1 MRKHIDDFT
10 AKVLKKA
17 LVGCFA
23 LLSVSSALADGSK
36 DLYPAGGSGHRAYLL
51 GKGYTAPEAIPFP
64 NAGAH
69 YVYAKEGETI
79 TMASSAQGTTKW
91 GDSNGGIT
99 LFNPNGSKVIDD
111 NKREGQIP
119 NRTAELAGPKKIKED
134 SKGGYIPIYYKVP
147 KGGEGIY
154 RVEFTSRG
162 TSGQGGLSSVSDNW
176 TQGSDAVI
184 VAWDVSVLN
193 SNSSDFIPGR
203 VYTTNLNFSNGNTDG
218 SYSEVKFNGIFYVRT
233 NDGFTYRVTHNG
245 TSGIVWAF
253 FVNNLGFTD
262 GYGNSYYKS
271 LNFEASQ
278 VTNRIQNPNAIDE
291 NGSITHKM
299 FYTFPAKD
307 MPKAATVSIGDGS
320 TSSRGYTTW
329 LNPSV
334 IEPNVDKVTIVGA
347 EGTKGMFGHK
357 GGYVEFDASVEGQ
370 QYTINIEANNRIFKT
385 LVGNTVLGKN
395 RVLWDGKDDS
405 GNRIQG
411 KAVPVD
417 VKVQLQ
423 GAEVHFPFFDIEYNI
438 GGIAIELLD
447 YNDLTK
453 PISNIVYWDDSEITQ
468 AWVDRVYY
476 TSGRY
481 KDTYYDKS
489 HGAIVNPINNS
500 HLLPGNK
507 GQNSTLNGHKWG
519 AGGYYGAGT
528 FGDKKSMDTWT
539 FRVGNQAEEKTTLD
553 VKVAD
558 LYTTVSSSINGKP
571 NPTIGNFGDSVVYTV
586 TAGNKGPSDIIA
598 DSKKGIKGAPFTFQ
612 VPGGVEITNVKII
625 SQKGVTE
632 NVRLTYDKATRMY
645 HAELSMHDKGTI
657 TYQFEG
663 KLVGGIGNQVAEATI
678 MRPADVTD
686 PDATNGDP
694 KLAPTNPHFECYNN
708 DTSSLGTSSG
718 SIGCNNI
725 TETSFMLLG
734 PCVDAVLYYEDFDR
748 GYWNINSGRTDW
760 TNRASISLNADGSI
774 QKNQQGNTIRN
785 GAVGG
790 ATSTYS
796 FAPGIN
802 DKRYPGYKVQN
813 DIARIPD
820 GHYAVLPPGYVRMG
834 LDDRDPWKTQTWYP
848 NHPEDFYDW
857 TPAWDQPGAIR
868 DMSGAVNG
876 AAFLI
881 RGAASAT
888 QSIKPF
894 YEFEVKEPLKANTTY
909 TLDLYSYVTYH
920 DKDYMLIDVIDTEGG
935 QILATVPLKF
945 AGTELPEG
953 AAETGFSLGWIP
965 LTASFRVD
973 DTSCKIDGKKVKVA
987 IRGSQD
993 RALVSGKGFG
1003 HTILDN
1009 IAFTRRSS
1017 EGCTIKATPITC
1029 ADLCYTD
1036 VVGKGF
1042 GWDYKEGVYTNGS
1055 LLAQKFTQP
1064 GTNGGF
1070 VVDVYQLDNSFNMV
1084 INGVPLYKDELE
1096 FESKHPDRNV
1106 RFKSDKSTWGERGNG
1121 TFRNVNN
1128 SNVWDVN
1135 NNAKI
1140 SLVDRLVNPTPVIRV
1155 IIDKW
1160 GNVKLFG
1167 KRTTNSLLEELEV
1180 FDKVTKAA
1188 VMFEKIHWISDE
1200 QKEGAN
1206 KIDVTQLVKGATKMI
1221 GFGYGQKQKDCET
1234 CMLEKDGVFND
1245 NNKDKYADIGET
1257 ITYTFKVKNAG
1268 DMDIYDV
1275 AIIDPLFGFNIS
1287 IDEKTK
1293 KPVPNFVSLAGDK
1306 NNDGILNRNEV
1317 WTFEVDYKITKN
1329 DIFANKGVYNRAAVK
1344 GVGILNTTKME
1355 FEVDSTDPT
1364 PYKKGDLGWDPERPY
1379 HTFVPLKG
1387 RSLLITNPNIYQ
1399 KIK

>member
-79 TMASSAQGTTKW
+79 TMASSAQGPTKW

-134 SKGGYIPIYYKVP
+134 SKGGYIPINYKVP

-162 TSGQGGLSSVSDNW
+162 TSGQGNVFSANENW
-176 TQGSDAVI
+176 TQGDDAAI

-193 SNSSDFIPGR
+193 SNGNTFIPGR
-203 VYTTNLNFSNGNTDG
+203 VYTTNMNFSNGNFSYG
-218 SYSEVKFNGIFYVRT
+218 SNYQDIKFNGEFFVRT
-233 NDGFTYRVTHNG
+233 NDGFTYRVKHNG

-253 FVNNLGFTD
+253 FTNSIGFKD
-262 GYGNSYYKS
+262 DKGNSIYKS
-271 LNFEASQ
+271 LNEEASSASK
-278 VTNRIQNPNAIDE
+278 RIHNPNTPDDSE
-291 NGSITHKM
+291 NITHKM
-299 FYTFPAKD
+299 FYTFPAED
-307 MPKAATVSIGDGS
+307 MPSKAIVSVGDGKYYYPN
-320 TSSRGYTTW
+320 RVTW

-334 IEPNVDKVTIVGA
+334 LEPEVQNVHIVGA
-347 EGTKGMFGHK
+347 EGTDGVIGHK
-357 GGYVEFDASVEGQ
+357 GGYVVFDAPVAGQ
-370 QYTINIEANNRIFKT
+370 QYTIEILNNNNVFFT
-385 LVGNTVLGKN
+385 LEGNTKEGVN
-395 RVLWDGKDDS
+395 RVFWDGKNKA
-405 GNRIQG
+405 GQKLAEKQG
-411 KAVPVD
+411 SVPIE

-423 GAEVHFPFFDIEYNI
+423 GAEVHFPFFDIEYNT

-447 YNDLTK
+447 YKDLMGDF
-453 PISNIVYWDDSEITQ
+453 ISDKVFWDDSDIRDRFNNKKY
-468 AWVDRVYY
+468 WNGDKVD
-476 TSGRY
+476 
-481 KDTYYDKS
+481 
-489 HGAIVNPINNS
+489 PIENS
-500 HLLPGNK
+500 HTIKGNQ
-507 GQNSTLNGHKWG
+507 GISSNVNGHKWG
-519 AGGYYGAGT
+519 AGGTGALNT

-539 FRVGNQAEEKTTLD
+539 FRVGNKVNKETFVE
-553 VKVAD
+553 VKEAD

-571 NPTIGNFGDSVVYTV
+571 NPTIGNFGEAVVYTV

-748 GYWNINSGRTDW
+748 GYWNVNSGRTDW

-953 AAETGFSLGWIP
+953 AAETGFSLGWVP

-1042 GWDYKEGVYTNGS
+1042 GWDYKEGVYNYGS
-1055 LLAQKFTQP
+1055 ILAQKFTQP

-1096 FESKHPDRNV
+1096 FESGDANRNV
-1106 RFKSDKSTWGERGNG
+1106 RFKSDKSTWGPAKAGDLSKVSNP
-1121 TFRNVNN
+1121 
-1128 SNVWDVN
+1128 NVWDVN
-1135 NNAKI
+1135 SNAKI

-1234 CMLEKDGVFND
+1234 CTLEKDGVFND

>member
-1 MRKHIDDFT
+1 MRKHIDNFT

-36 DLYPAGGSGHRAYLL
+36 DLYPAKAKEFNSDDSKILYPVGKGHRALLL
-51 GKGYTAPEAIPFP
+51 GKGFSNSESIPFP

-79 TMASSAQGTTKW
+79 TMASSAQGY
-91 GDSNGGIT
+91 GSNQGGIALYAPDGT
-99 LFNPNGSKVIDD
+99 VLKKD
-111 NKREGQIP
+111 NSLGNIP
-119 NRTAELAGPKKIKED
+119 NRKAELAGPII
-134 SKGGYIPIYYKVP
+134 GYAPIYYTVP

-154 RVEFTSRG
+154 RVEFSAR
-162 TSGQGGLSSVSDNW
+162 N
-176 TQGSDAVI
+176 TQGHGSVILAEQYWELQGNDATI

-193 SNSSDFIPGR
+193 SNGNAFIPGR
-203 VYTTNLNFSNGNTDG
+203 VYTTNMNFSNGNFSYG
-218 SYSEVKFNGIFYVRT
+218 SNYQDIEFNGEFFVRT
-233 NDGFTYRVTHNG
+233 NDGFTYRVKHNG

-253 FVNNLGFTD
+253 FTNSIGFKD
-262 GYGNSYYKS
+262 DKGNSIYKS
-271 LNFEASQ
+271 LNEEASSASK
-278 VTNRIQNPNAIDE
+278 RIHNPNTPDDSE
-291 NGSITHKM
+291 NITHKM
-299 FYTFPAKD
+299 FYTFPAED
-307 MPKAATVSIGDGS
+307 MPSKAIVSVGVEKDHYPN
-320 TSSRGYTTW
+320 RVTW

-334 IEPNVDKVTIVGA
+334 LEPEVRNVHIVGA
-347 EGTKGMFGHK
+347 EGTDGVIGHK
-357 GGYVEFDASVEGQ
+357 GGYVVFDAPVAGQ
-370 QYTINIEANNRIFKT
+370 QYTIEILNNNNVFFT
-385 LVGNTVLGKN
+385 LEGNTKEGVN
-395 RVLWDGKDDS
+395 RVFWDGK
-405 GNRIQG
+405 NKAG
-411 KAVPVD
+411 KKLAKELGRVPIE

-423 GAEVHFPFFDIEYNI
+423 GAEVHFPFFDIEYNT

-447 YNDLTK
+447 YKNLNGK
-453 PISNIVYWDDSEITQ
+453 FISDKVFWDDDDIRDRFNNKKY
-468 AWVDRVYY
+468 WNGDKVD
-476 TSGRY
+476 
-481 KDTYYDKS
+481 
-489 HGAIVNPINNS
+489 PIENS
-500 HLLPGNK
+500 HTIKGNQ
-507 GQNSTLNGHKWG
+507 GISSNVNGHKWG
-519 AGGYYGAGT
+519 AGGKGAINT

-539 FRVGNQAEEKTTLD
+539 FRVGNKVNKETFVE
-553 VKVAD
+553 VKEAD
-558 LYTTVSSSINGKP
+558 LYTTVSSSINGKS
-571 NPTIGNFGDSVVYTV
+571 NPTIGNFGDSVVYKV
-586 TAGNKGPSDIIA
+586 TAGNYGPSDVIA
-598 DSKKGIKGAPFTFQ
+598 DSDKGIKGAPFTFQ
-612 VPGGVEITNVKII
+612 VPGGVEITRATI
-625 SQKGVTE
+625 SYQDGVTE
-632 NVRLTYDKATRMY
+632 SIPLTYDKATRMY
-645 HAELSMHDKGTI
+645 HAELSLKNRGTI
-657 TYQFEG
+657 TYTFEG

-708 DTSSLGTSSG
+708 DSNSLGTSSG

-725 TETSFMLLG
+725 TEASFMLLG

-748 GYWNINSGRTDW
+748 GYWNVNSGRTDW
-760 TNRASISLNADGSI
+760 TNRASISLSTDGSI

-790 ATSTYS
+790 ATSTYL

-802 DKRYPGYKVQN
+802 DIRYNNKGNVIN
-813 DIARIPD
+813 IARIPD
-820 GHYAVLPPGYVRMG
+820 GHYAVMPPGYVQMG
-834 LDDRDPWKTQTWYP
+834 IPDSDPWKTGKWDEKDSTS
-848 NHPEDFYDW
+848 YDW

-881 RGAASAT
+881 RGAAAADK
-888 QSIKPF
+888 SIKSF
-894 YEFEVKEPLKANTTY
+894 YEFNVKEPLRANTTY

-945 AGTELPEG
+945 AGDKLPSG
-953 AAETGFSLGWIP
+953 AKPAGFSFGWIP

-993 RALVSGKGFG
+993 RALETSKGFG
-1003 HTILDN
+1003 HTLIDN

-1042 GWDYKEGVYTNGS
+1042 GWDYKEGVYTTGS

-1096 FESKHPDRNV
+1096 FESKHADRNV
-1106 RFKSDKSTWGERGNG
+1106 RFKSDKSTWGPAKSGDLSKVSNP
-1121 TFRNVNN
+1121 
-1128 SNVWDVN
+1128 NVWDVN

-1140 SLVDRLVNPTPVIRV
+1140 SLVDRLANPTPVIRV

-1180 FDKVTKAA
+1180 FDKNSKGKPA
-1188 VMFEKIHWISDE
+1188 VVFEKIYWISDE
-1200 QKEGAN
+1200 QNEGAN

-1234 CMLEKDGVFND
+1234 CTLEKDGVFND

-1275 AIIDPLFGFNIS
+1275 EIIDPLFGFNIS

-1293 KPVPNFVSLAGDK
+1293 KPVPSFVSLVGDK

-1317 WTFEVDYKITKN
+1317 WTFKVDYKITKN

-1344 GVGILNTTKME
+1344 GLGILNTTKME

-1364 PYKKGDLGWDPERPY
+1364 PYKEGDLGWDADRPY

>member
-1 MRKHIDDFT
+1 MRKHIDNFT

-36 DLYPAGGSGHRAYLL
+36 DLYPVGYIGHRAYLL
-51 GKGYTAPEAIPFP
+51 GDKHVSADEAIPFP

-79 TMASSAQGTTKW
+79 TMASSAQGTW
-91 GDSNGGIT
+91 YSRAGGIT
-99 LFNPNGSKVIDD
+99 LYNPDGSKVIDD
-111 NKREGQIP
+111 NRREGQIP
-119 NRTAELAGPKKIKED
+119 DRSAELVGPVN
-134 SKGGYIPIYYKVP
+134 GYVPISYKVP

-162 TSGQGGLSSVSDNW
+162 TSMSEREILGDADWVQGNS
-176 TQGSDAVI
+176 AAI
-184 VAWDVSVLN
+184 AAWDVSVLN
-193 SNSSDFIPGR
+193 KDVFIPGR
-203 VYTTNLNFSNGNTDG
+203 VYTTNLNLFNGNKRYVSFED
-218 SYSEVKFNGIFYVRT
+218 VKFRGKFYVRT

-253 FVNNLGFTD
+253 FVNNLGFID
-262 GYGNSYYKS
+262 RYGNSIYKS
-271 LNFEASQ
+271 LNYPAGR
-278 VTNRIQNPNAIDE
+278 VTGAIRNPNAIDE
-291 NGSITHKM
+291 NGNITHKI
-299 FYTFPAKD
+299 FYTFPSKD
-307 MPKAATVSIGDGS
+307 MPKATTVSIGVGN
-320 TSSRGYTTW
+320 TSSSGSTTW

-334 IEPNVDKVTIVGA
+334 VEPNVGKVTIVGA

-411 KAVPVD
+411 KAIPVD

-447 YNDLTK
+447 YKNYNK
-453 PISNIVYWDDSEITQ
+453 VISDIVYWDDSNIPDYRSEGYNN
-468 AWVDRVYY
+468 YY
-476 TSGRY
+476 WN
-481 KDTYYDKS
+481 
-489 HGAIVNPINNS
+489 GAIVRPKNNS
-500 HLLPGNK
+500 HLIVGNQ
-507 GQNSTLNGHKWG
+507 GISSNINGHKWG
-519 AGGYYGAGT
+519 EGGVGSENT

-558 LYTTVSSSINGKP
+558 LYTTVSSTVNGKS
-571 NPTIGNFGDSVVYTV
+571 NPTIGNFGDAVVYTV
-586 TAGNKGPSDIIA
+586 TAGNYGPSDIIA

-612 VPGGVEITNVKII
+612 VPGGVEITRATI
-625 SQKGVTE
+625 SYQDGVTE
-632 NVRLTYDKATRMY
+632 NIPLTYDKATRMY
-645 HAELSMHDKGTI
+645 HAELSLKNRGTI
-657 TYQFEG
+657 TYTFEG

-708 DTSSLGTSSG
+708 DSNSLGTSSG

-725 TETSFMLLG
+725 TEASFMLLG

-748 GYWNINSGRTDW
+748 GYWNVNSGRTDW
-760 TNRASISLNADGSI
+760 TNRASISLNSDGSI
-774 QKNQQGNTIRN
+774 QTSQGNIKRN

-790 ATSTYS
+790 ATNTYL

-802 DKRYPGYKVQN
+802 DIRYNNKGNVIN
-813 DIARIPD
+813 IARIPD
-820 GHYAVLPPGYVRMG
+820 GHYAVMPPGYVQMG
-834 LDDRDPWKTQTWYP
+834 IPDSDPWKTGKWDEKDSTS
-848 NHPEDFYDW
+848 YDW

-881 RGAASAT
+881 RGAAAADK
-888 QSIKPF
+888 SIKSF
-894 YEFEVKEPLKANTTY
+894 YEFEVKEPLKVNTTY

-945 AGTELPEG
+945 AGDKLPSG
-953 AAETGFSLGWIP
+953 AKPAGFSFGWIP

-993 RALVSGKGFG
+993 RALETSKGFG
-1003 HTILDN
+1003 HTLIDN

-1017 EGCTIKATPITC
+1017 NGCTIKATPITC

-1036 VVGKGF
+1036 VVGEYF
-1042 GWDYKEGVYTNGS
+1042 GWDSTKEKLSNPVKKDFS
-1055 LLAQKFTQP
+1055 QP
-1064 GTNGGF
+1064 GSNGGF
-1070 VVDVYQLDNSFNMV
+1070 VLDIYQLDNSFNMV
-1084 INGVPLYKDELE
+1084 INGVPLYKEELE
-1096 FESKHPDRNV
+1096 FETNHKNRNI
-1106 RFKSDKSTWGERGNG
+1106 RFKKDGAMWGNNGVEAIWIVNKDKNIDKKERK
-1121 TFRNVNN
+1121 NN
-1128 SNVWDVN
+1128 PIPAV
-1135 NNAKI
+1135 
-1140 SLVDRLVNPTPVIRV
+1140 RV
-1155 IIDKW
+1155 VIDKW

-1180 FDKVTKAA
+1180 FDKTTKAA
-1188 VMFEKIHWISDE
+1188 VVFDKIHWISDE
-1200 QKEGAN
+1200 TKSGVN
-1206 KIDVTQLVKGATKMI
+1206 KIEVEQSVINITTMI

-1234 CMLEKDGVFND
+1234 CTLEKDGVFND

-1257 ITYTFKVKNAG
+1257 ITYTFTVKNAG

-1293 KPVPNFVSLAGDK
+1293 KPVQNFVSLVGDK

-1317 WTFEVDYKITKN
+1317 WMFKVDYKITKN

-1344 GVGILNTTKME
+1344 GLGILNTTKME